1 MSTQNFKTMKITKFI
16 PAIALLFVVALSSF
30 TTAAPKQGNF
40 TDLYKYISGVL
51 QETDASYISTI
62 CASGQIECAVDIL
75 NGGSVSA
82 AQSYLNSNSIVFP
95 TTSPFTVT
103 ITDFDAGTAGNQ
115 SMTVYPRP

>member
-1 MSTQNFKTMKITKFI
+1 MKITKFI
-16 PAIALLFVVALSSF
+16 PAIALLVAVAMSSF

-40 TDLYKYISGVL
+40 VALYKYLGGVL
-51 QETDASYISTI
+51 QPTDQAYITTT
-62 CASGQIECAVDIL
+62 CAAGQVECAVDIL

-82 AQSYLNSNSIVFP
+82 AQSYLNSNIIAFP

-103 ITDFDAGTAGNQ
+103 ITDFDTGTAGNQ